1 MISRRELLSAAAVMA
16 LLPSVAFAQSAEEP
30 AALIQKFYDALL
42 DAMKRGPELG
52 FDGRY
57 ELLVPVLNDTFDI
70 GTMCRIAVG
79 PDWTKMPG
87 DKNGALLQVFDRYI
101 VTTYAARFKKFN
113 NLKFE
118 IGETKDA
125 GDGKKLVETKLTRA
139 NGEVVELNYLFRQ
152 NENAWRVIDIYL
164 AGAISQ
170 MAQLRAEFGQSLRQG
185 GADQLMVEL
194 EKKIE
199 DLKKEA

>member
-1 MISRRELLSAAAVMA
+1 MISRRELLGAAAVIA
-16 LLPSVAFAQSAEEP
+16 LLPSVAFAQTAEEP
-30 AALIQKFYDALL
+30 AALVQKFYDALL

-57 ELLVPVLNDTFDI
+57 QLLVPVLNDTFDI
-70 GTMCRIAVG
+70 GTMCRISVG
-79 PDWTKMPG
+79 PDWTNMPG
-87 DKNGALLQVFDRYI
+87 DKKGALLQVFDRYI

-139 NGEVVELNYLFRQ
+139 NGEVVELNYLFR
-152 NENAWRVIDIYL
+152 NNNNAWRVIDIYL